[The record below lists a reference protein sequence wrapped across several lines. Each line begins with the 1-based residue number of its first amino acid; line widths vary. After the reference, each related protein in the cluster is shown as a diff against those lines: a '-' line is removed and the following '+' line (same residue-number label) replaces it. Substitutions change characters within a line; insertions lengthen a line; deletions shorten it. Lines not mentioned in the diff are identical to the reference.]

1 MATLSL
7 PTLSTSSHMEINLQS
22 QSSQQDKEVKLD
34 RGTCVTERISDSQV
48 KFMVELFLKF

>member
-1 MATLSL
+1 
-7 PTLSTSSHMEINLQS
+7 MEINLQS